1 MPLNSSP
8 VTTSVE
14 ALAAKREAAASS
26 SVEHEINREFWA
38 GLVPGMTAETITALA
53 AAGVRGFK
61 CFMCDSGIDEFPAM
75 SVDDL
80 AEAMRAIA
88 ATGLPLLAH
97 AEIVP
102 GDGSAPAWDG
112 SDRSHAAW
120 AATRPAS
127 FEHEA
132 VRELVE
138 LAIVTGCRVHVVH
151 VSSAQS
157 IELLRDGMRSAAE
170 HAAVAV
176 PVDVAE
182 DESSGPRRGYATF
195 NSDLITYET
204 CPHYLLLAAEGV
216 PDGATQF
223 KCAPPLRSAAE
234 IETLWQHVLRDVP
247 AIVSDHSPA
256 PSELKELES
265 GSFAAAWGGVSSLGL
280 QLPLI
285 ATALHERGL
294 ERDPLLLFLATA
306 LCQRPAE
313 LAGLTPE
320 RGAIIPGA
328 AADLAIFDLDD
339 EWTISGAD
347 AGWRWRL
354 TPYEGRPV
362 RGRVQATY
370 VNGAAR
376 FVRA

>member
-1 MPLNSSP
+1 
-8 VTTSVE
+8 
-14 ALAAKREAAASS
+14 
-26 SVEHEINREFWA
+26 
-38 GLVPGMTAETITALA
+38 
-53 AAGVRGFK
+53 
-61 CFMCDSGIDEFPAM
+61 MCDSGIEEFPA
-75 SVDDL
+75 VTLADL
-80 AEAMRAIA
+80 VEAMPAIA

-97 AEIVP
+97 AELVP
-102 GDGSAPAWDG
+102 DDGSAPDWNG
-112 SDRSHAAW
+112 SERSHAAW
-120 AATRPAS
+120 AETRPAW

-132 VRELVE
+132 VRALVE
-138 LAIVTGCRVHVVH
+138 LAIAVGCRVHVVH
-151 VSSAQS
+151 VSSVRS
-157 IELLRDGMRSAAE
+157 IEILHDLLRDTAG
-170 HAAVAV
+170 HTAVAE
-176 PVDVAE
+176 PVDVLD
-182 DESSGPRRGYATF
+182 DESRGPTRRYATF
-195 NSDLITYET
+195 SPESVTYET
-204 CPHYLLLAAEGV
+204 CPHYLLLAAEDV

-234 IETLWQHVLRDVP
+234 IEALWTQVLRDVP

-256 PSELKELES
+256 PPKLKDLES
-265 GSFAAAWGGVSSLGL
+265 GSFATAWGGVASLGL

-294 ERDPLLLFLATA
+294 ERAQILQFLATS

-313 LAGLTPE
+313 LAGLAPE

-339 EWTISGAD
+339 KWTITGER
-347 AGWRWRL
+347 AGWRWPL

-376 FVRA
+376 FLRA